1 MLGDISSYRATEKSE
16 SKQSILSYPNIVALL
31 NGIIPCSLEA
41 IGYIEEKGEGVL
53 TILFDDHNHWC
64 LE

>member
-1 MLGDISSYRATEKSE
+1 MKYVISFYSV
-16 SKQSILSYPNIVALL
+16 NIVALL

-41 IGYIEEKGEGVL
+41 IGFIEEKGEGVL
-53 TILFDDHNHWC
+53 TVLFADHNHWC